1 MPKKIFFSYSH
12 KDEALCDQ
20 LEVQLA
26 QLKNQGIVESWHD
39 RRIMAG
45 SPIDKTIG
53 EQLEESDIIL
63 LLVSSDFLASEYCYG
78 EEMDRALERHKAGE
92 ARVIPVILRPCDW
105 RYAPFGN
112 LLATPKDGKAVT
124 TWPNMDEAFLDVVSY
139 IRNAIGEMTGDSPGT
154 LDTTDELLEPSGQVI
169 SGTYGPHSR
178 NLRLPKTFTDIDKDS
193 FLEESFEYMACFF
206 ENSLTKLSS
215 QNSGIQGRFNR
226 IDSQHFSATVYL
238 NGGVLSRCW
247 IWCGGSRF
255 STDGIAYSESNYGD
269 YNSYNELLWVVE
281 TDQELFLRPF
291 GLALMWEEDTE
302 YLTKDRATEVYW
314 NLLIKPLRY

>member
-12 KDEALCDQ
+12 KDETLRNH

-39 RRIMAG
+39 RSIIAG
-45 SPIDKTIG
+45 SPVDKTIS

-78 EEMDRALERHKAGE
+78 KEMGRALERHKAEE
-92 ARVIPVILRPCDW
+92 ALVIPVILRPCDW
-105 RYAPFGN
+105 KYAPFGN
-112 LLATPKDGKAVT
+112 FLATPKDGKAVT

-139 IRNAIGEMTGDSPGT
+139 IRNAIGEMTGDS
-154 LDTTDELLEPSGQVI
+154 LDTLATTDLPPEPSAQVVY
-169 SGTYGPHSR
+169 SSYGPQSR
-178 NLRLPKTFTDIDKDS
+178 NLHMRKTFTDIDKDS
-193 FLEESFEYMACFF
+193 FLEESFEYMARFF

-215 QNSGIQGRFNR
+215 QNPGIQGRFNR
-226 IDSQHFSATVYL
+226 IDSQHFSGAVYR

-247 IWCGGSRF
+247 IWYGGSRF
-255 STDGIAYSESNYGD
+255 STDGIAYSENNYGD

-291 GLALMWEEDTE
+291 GLALMWAEDTE
-302 YLTKDRATEVYW
+302 YLTKDRAAEVYW
-314 NLLIKPLRY
+314 NLLVKPLLY